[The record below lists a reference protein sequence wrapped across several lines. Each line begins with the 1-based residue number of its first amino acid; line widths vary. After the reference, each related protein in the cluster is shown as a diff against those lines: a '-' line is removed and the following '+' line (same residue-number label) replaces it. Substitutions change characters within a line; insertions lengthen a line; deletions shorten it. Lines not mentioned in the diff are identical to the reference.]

1 MNNPSSSCQKD
12 RVVAKKIIFRQK
24 AVSKTFFF
32 GEVICSYFRPK
43 VVSKTFFFWRSNMF
57 LFSTKSSLKELFF
70 LHSSTDVFHMLFHWC
85 LLLTSY
91 SKAIIAI
98 IRTSCTCVG
107 QSLQSSELVTL
118 ALGNHCNH
126 QSLLHLR
133 WVIIAITS
141 TCNTYEKQSSQSLV
155 LVLLARRKY
164 RKIWCTSHL
173 QKTRSKNHY

>member
-70 LHSSTDVFHMLFHWC
+70 FIRPLMFFTCFSIDVCC
-85 LLLTSY
+85 LQVTR
-91 SKAIIAI
+91 K
-98 IRTSCTCVG
+98 
-107 QSLQSSELVTL
+107 QSLQSSELL
-118 ALGNHCNH
+118 ALALDNHCNH

-133 WVIIAITS
+133 WAIIAIIRACY
-141 TCNTYEKQSSQSLV
+141 TCV
-155 LVLLARRKY
+155 G
-164 RKIWCTSHL
+164 
-173 QKTRSKNHY
+173 